1 MRPRARARTTQTHRA
16 LTTPTPTPTPTPKTP
31 LRPPSVPMTSSV
43 PRHRRSRGAPRPTC
57 ARQPAPT
64 PPLTTTTTR
73 TRARTTPTLA
83 CAIARERASTN
94 ACARGDGRRRARG
107 VDHRVDVF
115 GHSAPGTA
123 ECPNAIPRPRLDAT
137 PRTPPNTYCT
147 RISRR
152 VRCVVNRPETTK
164 VDDAVVVARAI
175 PLSPTRAL
183 DRQRTFIMVRNA

>member
-1 MRPRARARTTQTHRA
+1 MRARAATDDA
-16 LTTPTPTPTPTPKTP
+16 G
-31 LRPPSVPMTSSV
+31 
-43 PRHRRSRGAPRPTC
+43 RGASIIESTC
-57 ARQPAPT
+57 SDIRRLEPPNVRMRYPVHAR
-64 PPLTTTTTR
+64 
-73 TRARTTPTLA
+73 
-83 CAIARERASTN
+83 
-94 ACARGDGRRRARG
+94 
-107 VDHRVDVF
+107 
-115 GHSAPGTA
+115 
-123 ECPNAIPRPRLDAT
+123 AT